1 MKPACDMTYVKCHR
15 PFSPIFVSKENVT
28 IEASP
33 EVKISNVTLANRFRL
48 LHTGDP
54 ELHED
59 FSHNILYTDAE
70 VKDYNFLVHYACTK
84 DQLLSQMTRKYCT
97 GNQCGSFTANSPLGF
112 DLSQLQDKILDFD
125 MWKKILKY
133 TKNLGAFGGVLYLCS
148 TVIWMARRA
157 YTIGWLYYRKE
168 AKISEALSLTFRLD
182 NQVRNDYVQ
191 NSPRW
196 SKDEQ
201 GNSAV

>member
-1 MKPACDMTYVKCHR
+1 M
-15 PFSPIFVSKENVT
+15 
-28 IEASP
+28 
-33 EVKISNVTLANRFRL
+33 
-48 LHTGDP
+48 
-54 ELHED
+54 
-59 FSHNILYTDAE
+59 
-70 VKDYNFLVHYACTK
+70 TK

-97 GNQCGSFTANSPLGF
+97 GNQCGSFIANSPLGF
-112 DLSQLQDKILDFD
+112 DLSRLQDKILGLD

-133 TKNLGAFGGVLYLCS
+133 TKNLEAFGGVLYLCS
-148 TVIWMARRA
+148 MVIWIARRA

-201 GNSAV
+201 ENSAV